1 MDVIFFLLFASFV
14 LKFFWCSLVQG
25 KFHNQKTCEE
35 SKLSNSQHFVS
46 FRESM
51 SQAGNYEIDFIV
63 NWSATWQ

>member
-1 MDVIFFLLFASFV
+1 MDVLSAVCLVCAEIFLVFLSAGKVSQPKNL
-14 LKFFWCSLVQG
+14 QG
-25 KFHNQKTCEE
+25 

-51 SQAGNYEIDFIV
+51 SQVGTYEIDFIV

>member
-1 MDVIFFLLFASFV
+1 
-14 LKFFWCSLVQG
+14 VQG
-25 KFHNQKTCEE
+25 KFHNQKTCEG

-51 SQAGNYEIDFIV
+51 SQVGTYEIDFIV